1 VLFFS
6 VYGCMLCLVRY
17 LLVIITSVIDCL
29 GRFIPEMNYYVSS
42 GTLNLA
48 QLNSAVVCDVI
59 VLTTGLPDQG
69 FEDSDNSSI
78 FSSPSPKS
86 RQRASARCSA
96 EMVQNSSV
104 QLRQRITADEDA
116 SAAVMGVQW
125 QASHTPVVGKNVSSA
140 SDVTR
145 PLSFVLSF
153 PDDTSDGVIA
163 DSNNGQVLELLFY
176 YPW

>member
-1 VLFFS
+1 
-6 VYGCMLCLVRY
+6 M
-17 LLVIITSVIDCL
+17 
-29 GRFIPEMNYYVSS
+29 
-42 GTLNLA
+42 
-48 QLNSAVVCDVI
+48 CDFTG
-59 VLTTGLPDQG
+59 LTAGLPDQG

-86 RQRASARCSA
+86 RQRANVQCSA

-104 QLRQRITADEDA
+104 QLRQRITANEDA

-125 QASHTPVVGKNVSSA
+125 QASHTPVVGKNVSST

-145 PLSFVLSF
+145 PLSCVLSF

-163 DSNNGQVLELLFY
+163 DSSNGQVME
-176 YPW
+176 

>member
-1 VLFFS
+1 
-6 VYGCMLCLVRY
+6 MLCLVRY
-17 LLVIITSVIDCL
+17 LFVICTSVIDCL
-29 GRFIPEMNYYVSS
+29 LRFAPEVTYYVS
-42 GTLNLA
+42 GGMLNLA
-48 QLNSAVVCDVI
+48 QLNSAVVCD

-86 RQRASARCSA
+86 RQRASAHCSA
-96 EMVQNSSV
+96 EMVHNSSV

-163 DSNNGQVLELLFY
+163 DSNNGQVLELLFSLSNMCVSVLT
-176 YPW
+176 